1 MEKTERIEKKFCNK
15 CNGKRNHKY
24 QVDFL
29 FEDSEIIENMFGVE
43 WSENW
48 IIWQCMGCDEI
59 VIEKVDYFSE
69 DRDEEGNPIL
79 TNTFYPTRNIKSLK
93 KKTYIKIPQK
103 LRVIYN
109 EIIDS
114 YNNSC
119 LLLCSIGLRTLLEA
133 VCVDKGI
140 VSGNLMNKIVNST
153 FITDNIKKNLHGIRY
168 LGNDATHDFIS
179 PKKEDLELT
188 IKILEDILNT
198 VYDLDYKSTI
208 MYNKFKKIT

>member
-1 MEKTERIEKKFCNK
+1 
-15 CNGKRNHKY
+15 
-24 QVDFL
+24 
-29 FEDSEIIENMFGVE
+29 
-43 WSENW
+43 
-48 IIWQCMGCDEI
+48 MGCDEI

-140 VSGNLMNKIVNST
+140 VSGNLMNKIDNYT

-168 LGNDATHDFIS
+168 LGNDVTHDFIS

-208 MYNKFKKIT
+208 MYNIFKKIT